1 MYGRRRAKK
10 KYTGIGFALFT
21 HFPSLDKQRRQIYI
35 VLNAWFYCIT
45 TYKVFVT
52 NAYILKGNI
61 TGAPSVCSM
70 VNFDF
75 SHQFM
80 KCNSVFYA
88 RLKLQKPSEK
98 ELAFLNAHQVRF
110 WT

>member
-52 NAYILKGNI
+52 NAYILSKVTLLALLLFAQWSI
-61 TGAPSVCSM
+61 SISAI
-70 VNFDF
+70 
-75 SHQFM
+75 QFM
-80 KCNSVFYA
+80 KCY
-88 RLKLQKPSEK
+88 
-98 ELAFLNAHQVRF
+98 HQVF
-110 WT
+110 MQDWN

>member
-75 SHQFM
+75 SQPFHEMLPPGFLC
-80 KCNSVFYA
+80 KIEIRYRNP
-88 RLKLQKPSEK
+88 LKK
-98 ELAFLNAHQVRF
+98 N
-110 WT
+110 

>member
-80 KCNSVFYA
+80 KCYQVFMQDWNYWNP
-88 RLKLQKPSEK
+88 LKK
-98 ELAFLNAHQVRF
+98 N
-110 WT
+110 